1 MYKPSCI
8 FLITHLKRKDFIH
21 PNVLDLPIDEEHPAR
36 SAHDC
41 RRTYASLEYLNGTD
55 IFTLSKKPRSIDFTM
70 FLGFRQ
76 EHETAQ
82 DVRGTSAL
90 RRPERS
96 GDLEPSSPGGARK
109 HKKDILPDVF
119 LCFYRARDGT
129 RTREVFPMKPA
140 TPNKIKE
147 KRICASGFNR
157 FWTHFGRICV
167 QNCIFNIPS
176 TFKIQIV
183 IK

>member
-1 MYKPSCI
+1 MLWDILFILELQFAETQVYKPSCI

-76 EHETAQ
+76 EHET
-82 DVRGTSAL
+82 G
-90 RRPERS
+90 
-96 GDLEPSSPGGARK
+96 LELSK
-109 HKKDILPDVF
+109 H
-119 LCFYRARDGT
+119 
-129 RTREVFPMKPA
+129 FP
-140 TPNKIKE
+140 
-147 KRICASGFNR
+147 
-157 FWTHFGRICV
+157 
-167 QNCIFNIPS
+167 
-176 TFKIQIV
+176 
-183 IK
+183 

>member
-41 RRTYASLEYLNGTD
+41 RRTYASPEYLNGTD

-76 EHETAQ
+76 EHET
-82 DVRGTSAL
+82 G
-90 RRPERS
+90 
-96 GDLEPSSPGGARK
+96 LEPAAPTLARS
-109 HKKDILPDVF
+109 
-119 LCFYRARDGT
+119 C
-129 RTREVFPMKPA
+129 
-140 TPNKIKE
+140 
-147 KRICASGFNR
+147 
-157 FWTHFGRICV
+157 
-167 QNCIFNIPS
+167 S
-176 TFKIQIV
+176 TN
-183 IK
+183 